1 MTDLIKM
8 ARKIHR
14 NIVLAKDNLK
24 FRSKSRKETFSHIYV
39 KKLWGGGGIKN
50 HFIPEQGHTQKNMLR
65 LIAS

>member
-39 KKLWGGGGIKN
+39 KKLWGGEG
-50 HFIPEQGHTQKNMLR
+50 
-65 LIAS
+65 